1 MEQLLNKRISIK
13 DLEPEAYKA
22 MLAMESY
29 VKTIEV
35 DPKLKELIKI
45 RASQLNGC
53 AYCVDMH
60 TEHAIKVGESER
72 RIFALSVWKESHLFT
87 DDERAVF
94 QLTDEVTLIAAHGVR
109 NKTYDTIV
117 NFFGEKIT
125 AQIIMQIVLINS
137 WNRIAVSTKMIYK

>member
-1 MEQLLNKRISIK
+1 MLHQKNKRISIK
-13 DLEPEAYKA
+13 DIEPEAYKA

-29 VKTIEV
+29 VKNIEV
-35 DPKLKELIKI
+35 NPTLKELIKI

-60 TEHAIKVGESER
+60 TEQAMKLGESER
-72 RIFALSVWKESHLFT
+72 RIFALTVWKESHLFT
-87 DDERAVF
+87 DEERAVF
-94 QLTDEVTLIAAHGVR
+94 ELTDEVTLIAAHGVR

-117 NFFGEKIT
+117 NLFGEKIT

-137 WNRIAVSTKMIYK
+137 WNRIAVSTKMIFK

>member
-1 MEQLLNKRISIK
+1 MLHQKNKRISIK
-13 DLEPEAYKA
+13 DIEPEAYKA

-29 VKTIEV
+29 VKNIEV
-35 DPKLKELIKI
+35 NPTLKELIKI

-60 TEHAIKVGESER
+60 TEHAMKLGESER
-72 RIFALSVWKESHLFT
+72 RIFALTVWKESHLFT
-87 DDERAVF
+87 DEERAVF
-94 QLTDEVTLIAAHGVR
+94 ELTDEVTLIAAHGVR

-117 NFFGEKIT
+117 NLFGEKIT